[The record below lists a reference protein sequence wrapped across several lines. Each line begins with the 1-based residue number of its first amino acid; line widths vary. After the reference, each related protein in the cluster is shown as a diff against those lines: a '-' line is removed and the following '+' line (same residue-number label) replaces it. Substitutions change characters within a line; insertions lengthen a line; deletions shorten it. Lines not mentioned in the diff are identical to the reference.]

1 MLNMTFPF
9 LLVAPNAVRAVR
21 TRCGVGLME
30 AVPAGDHRASLS
42 MAGASPPRQDAD
54 PGDYTSRRIPLIDD
68 QDRNLFGQLKHFL
81 GDAPQEKVSNA
92 AHPVLADHDQV
103 VALGCL
109 LDDIPGDAFA
119 LGLRL

>member
-9 LLVAPNAVRAVR
+9 LFVAPNAVRAVS
-21 TRCGVGLME
+21 TRCGVGMMA
-30 AVPAGDHRASLS
+30 AVPAGDHRANLS
-42 MAGASPPRQDAD
+42 VAGAPPAERCRSGGIDFAAV
-54 PGDYTSRRIPLIDD
+54 PLIDD
-68 QDRNLFGQLKHFL
+68 QDRYLFGQLEHFL
-81 GDAPQEKVSNA
+81 GNASQEKVSNA
-92 AHPVLADHDQV
+92 AHPVLSDHDQV